1 MIILVSMLAMNKPL
15 DMILDKTRMN
25 IMMAT
30 KKSRQ
35 SARGCL
41 QVAVLGVAL
50 SALFPIQ
57 AYSEDSVLITPEE
70 PVLGIAT
77 DQSVMVATPA
87 TQNTV
92 AEKVNQTRNKKVVP
106 KTTLSKNVTPKK
118 SSATAENAVISKLE
132 FKQADMVDVARALAD
147 MSGLNIVAT
156 EEAAK
161 KSVTVFL
168 QNITVKDALDTISKN
183 SGLWYRQDKISKTYR
198 IMSTDEYQRDMVVY
212 REDTTKVFN
221 VLHPN
226 SIIAATAVRDLYG
239 DRVRL
244 TLGAEDATVMPSLDG
259 SGSSQTSISTTT
271 TSNSNRSRN
280 TRNTT
285 VTRQNNNA
293 NNNVSNDDPAGAVKD
308 RLTPEQL
315 QTLGNTL
322 AKYGDVNALSSE
334 ALKGI
339 TSSEQPI
346 FITLNREHDLIIVRT
361 SDNAAMLEIE
371 KLINQMN
378 RPTQQVLLEMKILS
392 LDVGDSYRQSFDLDY
407 VPNSAQVFGPPT
419 DQDKT
424 PLFTPAPV
432 NATSTQTIGPVG
444 NQTTIT
450 STGVISSGVK
460 NVLGLGN
467 FALEGGTF
475 VYQFMNDKIRARIQ
489 LLQESNRINTLSS
502 PILLATN
509 NKPARVFVGTEQ
521 VVTTGFDAIAGG
533 ANSVSVGAPAI
544 IPVTEIRNI
553 GNTLQVMP
561 KINADGTVTLLIQ
574 QDSSSLL
581 RGASTIPIPVGSNIQ
596 SFNVDSVRTSN
607 IQGTVVAKNGLTV
620 AIGGLIDTNDSESE
634 QKVPLLGDIP
644 FIGELFKRKV
654 QSKGKRELILLI
666 TPHIIDTPQNGED
679 LTRDAIEPI
688 SDQEW

>member
-1 MIILVSMLAMNKPL
+1 MNKPL

-25 IMMAT
+25 QVMVA
-30 KKSRQ
+30 KKSRL
-35 SARGCL
+35 SIRGCL
-41 QVAVLGVAL
+41 QVAVLGIAL
-50 SALFPIQ
+50 SAVLPVQ
-57 AYSEDSVLITPEE
+57 VYAADEDSVAAE
-70 PVLGIAT
+70 PSVLGIAEGERVIEPVT
-77 DQSVMVATPA
+77 ALANPTPVPAKALRNNSVTSKSKTSFPKKPA
-87 TQNTV
+87 T
-92 AEKVNQTRNKKVVP
+92 
-106 KTTLSKNVTPKK
+106 
-118 SSATAENAVISKLE
+118 TAENAIISKLE
-132 FKQADMVDVARALAD
+132 FKQANMVDVARALAD

-161 KSVTVFL
+161 KYVTVFL

-212 REDTTKVFN
+212 REDTTRVFN

-226 SIIAATAVRDLYG
+226 AIIVATAVRDLYG

-244 TLGAEDATVMPSLDG
+244 TLGAEDTTVMPSLGG
-259 SGSSQTSISTTT
+259 SGSQTSISTTT
-271 TSNSNRSRN
+271 TSNSNRTRT

-285 VTRQNNNA
+285 VNRQNNNA
-293 NNNVSNDDPAGAVKD
+293 NNNVNNDDPAGAVKD

-432 NATSTQTIGPVG
+432 NATNTQTIGPVG
-444 NQTTIT
+444 NQTTLT

-489 LLQESNRINTLSS
+489 LLQENNRINTLSS

-679 LTRDAIEPI
+679 LTRDAIEPL

>member
-1 MIILVSMLAMNKPL
+1 MNKPL

-25 IMMAT
+25 QVMVA
-30 KKSRQ
+30 KKSRL
-35 SARGCL
+35 SIYGCL
-41 QVAVLGVAL
+41 QVAVLGAAL
-50 SALFPIQ
+50 TTLLPTQ
-57 AYSEDSVLITPEE
+57 AYSADEVLTTPLE
-70 PVLGIAT
+70 
-77 DQSVMVATPA
+77 ATPGVELDDGVVA
-87 TQNTV
+87 AKPTTQSPL
-92 AEKVNQTRNKKVVP
+92 AEKLNQTRNKKLAARTAP
-106 KTTLSKNVTPKK
+106 AKSEAAKK
-118 SSATAENAVISKLE
+118 PAITAENAIISKLE
-132 FKQADMVDVARALAD
+132 FKQANMLDVARALAD

-183 SGLWYRQDKISKTYR
+183 SGLWYRQDKASKTYR

-226 SIIAATAVRDLYG
+226 AIIVATAVRDLYG

-244 TLGAEDATVMPSLDG
+244 TLGAEDTTVMPSLGG
-259 SGSSQTSISTTT
+259 SGSQTSISTTT
-271 TSNSNRSRN
+271 TSNSNRTRT

-285 VTRQNNNA
+285 VNRQNNNA
-293 NNNVSNDDPAGAVKD
+293 KNNVSNDDPAGAVKD

-315 QTLGNTL
+315 QTLGDTL

-361 SDNAAMLEIE
+361 SDNAALKEIE
-371 KLINQMN
+371 RLIQELN

-432 NATSTQTIGPVG
+432 NATNTQTIGPVG
-444 NQTTIT
+444 NQTTLT
-450 STGVISSGVK
+450 STGVVSSGVK

-489 LLQESNRINTLSS
+489 LLQENNRINTLSS

-509 NKPARVFVGTEQ
+509 NKPSRVFVGTEQ

-644 FIGELFKRKV
+644 LIGELFKRKV

-679 LTRDAIEPI
+679 LTRDAIEPL
-688 SDQEW
+688 SEQEW